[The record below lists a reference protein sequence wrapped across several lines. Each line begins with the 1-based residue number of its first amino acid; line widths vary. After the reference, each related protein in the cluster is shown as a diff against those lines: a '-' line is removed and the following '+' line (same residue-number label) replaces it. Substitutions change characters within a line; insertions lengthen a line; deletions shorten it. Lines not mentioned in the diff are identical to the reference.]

1 MKKKIRIF
9 LSVFLVVAILLLT
22 TAMILQNPIYNIIG
36 DVKKSKKEALT
47 YYVDDGNVK
56 YTVVDNTLGG
66 YTITEMGNYLSSSYT
81 VPSNVGGYNI
91 NVFGSVS
98 NYSQGIYS
106 NANITELTIPNTIN
120 YVQSGIFNTL
130 LFQYVQTVNY
140 NVTNFSELGY
150 NSDSAPLTNPSYS
163 VFGEYNGKSI
173 APVQTINIGNGVRII
188 PASFAANAVNL
199 KKVNIPNTVTEIRD
213 NAFYR
218 CLSLQEL
225 VLPSSV
231 TKIGNAAF
239 QFCNKLQSIY
249 IPSSVTSIASN
260 AFSVCNNLTIKCL
273 DGSYAAQYARANNIP
288 YEIVD
293 SAPVQSI
300 SIASYPSKTTY
311 IQNSE
316 NLNLS
321 GGYLKI
327 TYTDGTTETISMSDS
342 KVSVSGFD
350 NTTTGTKNLT
360 VTYGGKTTTFNVT
373 IVAKELTGI
382 SVKTNPSKTSY
393 IQNKETL
400 DLTGGKITL
409 TYNDSSTEEKNMSDL
424 GVSVTG
430 FDNRTLGTKALTVT
444 YGGKT
449 ATFNVTIVAKE
460 LMGISVKTN
469 PSKTTYIQN
478 YETLDLTGG
487 KIILTYNDSLTE
499 EKNMSDSGVSVTGF
513 DNTTTGTKN
522 LTVTYGGK
530 TTTFNVTIV
539 AKELMGISVKANP
552 SKTSYIQNKE
562 TLDLTGG
569 KITLT
574 YNDSSTEEKNMSDS
588 GVSVTGFDNTTT
600 GTKNL
605 TVTYG
610 GKTTTFNVTIVAKEL
625 TGISVKTNPSKTSYI
640 QNKETLDLTGG
651 KITLTYNNSSTEEK
665 NMSDSGVSVTGFDN
679 TTLGNKEITLT
690 YEGKSV
696 KFNINVIQNF
706 KYDKDEDGTGIK
718 IVEIPVGI
726 DGKVPSRI
734 EIPSEIDGKPVTE
747 LDKNLFKDKPDIDT
761 IYIPETVTKIP
772 EDIFDGLDDVTIEC
786 KSGSKAEEFA
796 KKHGMNYELIDKIID
811 SISIHTKPTKTSY
824 KKGETGLDITGG
836 RIKLTYTDGTD
847 SPISMKKTG
856 VKFGTLDTR
865 EVGKKEISVEYK
877 TKTTAFDVEVTEE
890 KKIELGD
897 INGDGQVNSTDLL
910 LLKRHIIAGSKTE
923 WILTGDKFKMGDI
936 NSDEKINAT
945 DLLLLKRKIVNK

>member
-382 SVKTNPSKTSY
+382 SVKTNPSKT
-393 IQNKETL
+393 
-400 DLTGGKITL
+400 
-409 TYNDSSTEEKNMSDL
+409 
-424 GVSVTG
+424 
-430 FDNRTLGTKALTVT
+430 
-444 YGGKT
+444 
-449 ATFNVTIVAKE
+449 
-460 LMGISVKTN
+460 
-469 PSKTTYIQN
+469 TYIQN

-487 KIILTYNDSLTE
+487 KIILTYNDSL
-499 EKNMSDSGVSVTGF
+499 
-513 DNTTTGTKN
+513 
-522 LTVTYGGK
+522 
-530 TTTFNVTIV
+530 
-539 AKELMGISVKANP
+539 
-552 SKTSYIQNKE
+552 
-562 TLDLTGG
+562 
-569 KITLT
+569 
-574 YNDSSTEEKNMSDS
+574 
-588 GVSVTGFDNTTT
+588 
-600 GTKNL
+600 
-605 TVTYG
+605 
-610 GKTTTFNVTIVAKEL
+610 
-625 TGISVKTNPSKTSYI
+625 
-640 QNKETLDLTGG
+640 
-651 KITLTYNNSSTEEK
+651 TEEK